1 MGATQ
6 KYQLVVEAQARGEE
20 ELLRLE
26 RALTRVD
33 DVTKKA
39 RNTTLEIAGSIA
51 AVTAAFKAGTAAAVS
66 FASAN
71 LATEASMQRTLNT
84 YRALRLAIAAPGGAA
99 SIGVAAGTIA
109 GGYAIQKIIETT
121 VERARQVQGASFSA
135 ASTGSSFQSAYT
147 LQRASSVTGRDLGF
161 LSGYSAQDIS
171 NVTLK
176 LRGIEDPIL
185 RASEAIRIFGKDGKA
200 ALETLDGRLA
210 LATSR
215 AADLAEEL
223 DGPTRNSLN
232 EFKSAFDNFHPF
244 KTLGDEFD
252 DFAERFKVGVAK
264 LAIDGVNAFKRMAAA
279 APNNFMVGAEGNA
292 ESAGYDPGPPVPS
305 DGALIRGGRED
316 ASAAL
321 AKLGGTPGFDRK
333 TALASAFRSGGG
345 GTEGSLQLRLE
356 IIGKERGKLRS
367 LLANE
372 ALSDTSFKD
381 IAVRLGRIDAEEKEI
396 QRFLKL
402 NKPEFIAGDPLGNT
416 VGAGIIMPKVP
427 SLQRRN
433 ADGLRYEGYAGA
445 QVVVDQ
451 KQFNSVN
458 AGLDAANIGTTEA
471 ADAAQRQKD
480 QQEREVNLSF
490 ARTFQ
495 QFQERKI
502 ELLTGP
508 GGELAAINKIYDL
521 KKAGL
526 EQELAFGAEIFNRKE
541 REFQIEEERTLR
553 LLDLQQRR
561 RDEARGLASDFVGSL
576 QDGNPAGFL
585 KQQGG
590 RLLNQIGTNALT
602 GTFQRVQ
609 STLGSIGASSGLGGL
624 LKGTLL
630 DPANA
635 TPIDKNTL
643 ATERNTAA
651 LERQA
656 TGGLAAGSGATTLLP
671 SGFNAL
677 AALGPASGL
686 FGQSAY
692 GKVAQ
697 ITGGAASALAPGGLF
712 AGVRSGSIQ
721 LGNGQATTAEGLG
734 LNTTAARTAN
744 VAGSIASIGIGAKT
758 AFDGFKRGG
767 AAGITQGIAA
777 TLGTAAL
784 IPGPQ
789 QPFIAAAAA
798 TAALV
803 GMLLPDPKKAR
814 DAAINREIQDAYYA
828 ESAPMLYSMDRLGR
842 SYDSNKRGDM
852 RSVPVTININ
862 ALDSK
867 SISDN
872 RESIADAVRLA
883 VYEGHGIN
891 RAMQE
896 AVLAA

>member
-71 LATEASMQRTLNT
+71 LATEASMQRTINT

-99 SIGVAAGTIA
+99 SIGLAAGTIA

-147 LQRASSVTGRDLGF
+147 LQRAGAVTGRDLGF

-185 RASEAIRIFGKDGKA
+185 RSSEAIRIFGKDGKA

-210 LATSR
+210 AATSR

-244 KTLGDEFD
+244 QTLGDEFD

-264 LAIDGVNAFKRMAAA
+264 IAIDGVNAFKRMAAA
-279 APNNFMVGAEGNA
+279 APQNFMVGAEGNA
-292 ESAGYDPGPPVPS
+292 EASGFNPGAPVPS
-305 DGALIRGGRED
+305 DGAFIRGGRAD
-316 ASAAL
+316 AASALGRL
-321 AKLGGTPGFDRK
+321 ATPGANLGG
-333 TALASAFRSGGG
+333 TALASAFRAGGG
-345 GTEGSLQLRLE
+345 GTEGSIRLRLE
-356 IIGKERGKLRS
+356 LIGAERNKLQK
-367 LLANE
+367 LLSNDG
-372 ALSDTSFKD
+372 LQDTTARD
-381 IAVRLGRIDAEEKEI
+381 ILARLGRIDGEEKEL

-402 NKPEFIAGDPLGNT
+402 NKPELVADPSTFVTPLNT
-416 VGAGIIMPKVP
+416 RVP
-427 SLQRRN
+427 SLRGRNSSLPNLPEFISTQADRN
-433 ADGLRYEGYAGA
+433 AFDSSNPGA
-445 QVVVDQ
+445 DQ
-451 KQFNSVN
+451 S
-458 AGLDAANIGTTEA
+458 AASAEL
-471 ADAAQRQKD
+471 QRQKD
-480 QQEREVNLSF
+480 QRERELNTSF
-490 ARTFQ
+490 ARSFV
-495 QFQERKI
+495 QFEERKI
-502 ELLTGP
+502 ELLAGP
-508 GGELAAINKIYDL
+508 GGELATIQKIYDL
-521 KKAGL
+521 KQAGL
-526 EQELAFGAEIFNRKE
+526 QQELEFGTEIFNLTE
-541 REFQIEEERTLR
+541 RRQQIEQERTLR
-553 LLDLQQRR
+553 LIDLQRQK
-561 RDEARGLASDFVGSL
+561 RDEARGLTSDFVGSVQSGRP
-576 QDGNPAGFL
+576 QDFL

-609 STLGSIGASSGLGGL
+609 STLGSIGAASGLGGL

-651 LERQA
+651 LERSS
-656 TGGLAAGSGATTLLP
+656 GGGFQVSGP
-671 SGFNAL
+671 NGFNAMR
-677 AALGPASGL
+677 ALGPVGGFL
-686 FGQSAY
+686 GELGVF
-692 GKVAQ
+692 
-697 ITGGAASALAPGGLF
+697 GGASSSNPMVFSAANKSAITPAPGF
-712 AGVRSGSIQ
+712 I
-721 LGNGQATTAEGLG
+721 GLG
-734 LNTTAARTAN
+734 TTEAGGVVPLGGGLSKTARGVGIAGA
-744 VAGSIASIGIGAKT
+744 VAGGAIGAYT
-758 AFDGFKRGG
+758 QFKAGG
-767 AAGITQGIAA
+767 AQGA
-777 TLGTAAL
+777 LNGTAAL
-784 IPGPQ
+784 AGAAGSILALSGVSGPAAPILAGVALGLQ
-789 QPFIAAAAA
+789 GIAMI
-798 TAALV
+798 L
-803 GMLLPDPKKAR
+803 GDPKKKR
-814 DAAINREIQDAYYA
+814 DAAINREISDAYYA
-828 ESAPMLYSMDRLGR
+828 ESAPMSYSMDRLGR
-842 SYDSNKRGDM
+842 SYDTNKRGDM